1 MTLYTVNAPPPGPD
15 ETAPDPGSLVFV
27 KEGFSWPALLLPEI
41 WLIWR
46 RMWLV
51 LLLYVAVSAAFIIL
65 AGRFGDALA
74 GPIFV
79 LCRFLLALEANGL
92 RRWTLERNGYGMI
105 GVAEGRGLTEAEL
118 RFFSEWSG
126 APPAAVPSPA
136 GPPPPPAAAKPAP
149 AVARPEPWQPTPEN
163 GGVVGLFPAPGGGG

>member
-1 MTLYTVNAPPPGPD
+1 MTLYTVNAPPAGPG

-51 LLLYVAVSAAFIIL
+51 LLLYVAVSAAFVML

-74 GPIFV
+74 GLLVF
-79 LCRFLLALEANGL
+79 CRFLFALEANGL

-105 GVAEGRGLTEAEL
+105 GVAEGRGLAEAEL

-126 APPAAVPSPA
+126 APPTAAEPPPA
-136 GPPPPPAAAKPAP
+136 GPPPTAPPAP
-149 AVARPEPWQPTPEN
+149 AVARPEPWKPTPEN